1 MLTLQIKAMQES
13 LKVGLRAR
21 ERLGYLEPFA
31 LEELWQQSLLQR
43 AVRAPRE
50 AAERTQILQQAL
62 CGGGRCRALCRL
74 SLHIYLRTVEDEIT
88 RALRARFPGCIQRRD
103 IARRR
108 LQEQVLGCQHLISPR
123 LCAPKH
129 PMYI

>member
-1 MLTLQIKAMQES
+1 MSGGTVASPLRIARRTDERATASAWAIARLPWPWALSFRIAVRVASSSMLTLQIKAMQES

-50 AAERTQILQQAL
+50 ATERTQILQKP
-62 CGGGRCRALCRL
+62 
-74 SLHIYLRTVEDEIT
+74 LR
-88 RALRARFPGCIQRRD
+88 R
-103 IARRR
+103 
-108 LQEQVLGCQHLISPR
+108 
-123 LCAPKH
+123 
-129 PMYI
+129 